1 MILVKSVL
9 KQAEEF
15 FAIIFTCR
23 RPSLDNYI
31 LAFDKDVPIPSMY
44 ARWHQDQLREYS
56 TRERI
61 IKSPSLLGSSRA

>member
-23 RPSLDNYI
+23 PSLDNYI

-44 ARWHQDQLREYS
+44 APWHQDQR
-56 TRERI
+56 
-61 IKSPSLLGSSRA
+61 